1 MPFYTQ
7 WGNISFAQIQLLQA
21 WFMLCNFLLEI
32 PTGVIADKF
41 GRKTSL
47 VLGSMVAIIASIIY
61 GSISNFYI
69 FLLGELLFALA
80 MALIS
85 GADNALLYDT
95 LKETNQEDLAPKV
108 FGKSFGFHMAG
119 LLFGAPIG
127 SFIASKFGL
136 NFPMLL
142 MVIPFALATIF
153 AFKLKEIKNIN
164 ISESV
169 RYFTILKKGMSF
181 FINNKKLSIVI
192 LNAILIHA
200 ASYYVIWLYQPLLM
214 KINIPIIFFGYF
226 HAVLVGLE
234 IIVSHNFHFIEKIFK
249 NIKNYLIFTAIVVSL
264 GFFIVA
270 LYTNILT
277 IFLFLI
283 LAGGFGLTR
292 LTFIVAYINKLIPT
306 EERATIN
313 SFISMFSSLSLVIIN
328 PLVGLLIDRTL
339 VLSLFAISI
348 LPLIALIFFPI
359 KNKDG
364 IS

>member
-1 MPFYTQ
+1 
-7 WGNISFAQIQLLQA
+7 
-21 WFMLCNFLLEI
+21 
-32 PTGVIADKF
+32 
-41 GRKTSL
+41 
-47 VLGSMVAIIASIIY
+47 
-61 GSISNFYI
+61 
-69 FLLGELLFALA
+69 
-80 MALIS
+80 
-85 GADNALLYDT
+85 
-95 LKETNQEDLAPKV
+95 
-108 FGKSFGFHMAG
+108 
-119 LLFGAPIG
+119 
-127 SFIASKFGL
+127 
-136 NFPMLL
+136 
-142 MVIPFALATIF
+142 
-153 AFKLKEIKNIN
+153 
-164 ISESV
+164 
-169 RYFTILKKGMSF
+169 
-181 FINNKKLSIVI
+181 
-192 LNAILIHA
+192 
-200 ASYYVIWLYQPLLM
+200 M